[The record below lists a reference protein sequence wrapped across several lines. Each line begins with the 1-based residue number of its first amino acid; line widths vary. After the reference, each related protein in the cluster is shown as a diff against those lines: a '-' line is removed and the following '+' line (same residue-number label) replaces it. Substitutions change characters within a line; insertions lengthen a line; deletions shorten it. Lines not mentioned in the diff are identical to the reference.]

1 MTERTHVPRTT
12 LSYIYTICVFLGH
25 NMCFFWVRID
35 GIVGAVVAVPSSHG
49 PRRTM
54 SQVSTLC
61 YNCYYFSVCGNV
73 HTFNKNFVKHPVNTL
88 KQKPCHTILERKI
101 GTFLI
106 HAKIEYKFVQK
117 FAKRDKNKQKSG
129 SKVLNTATNG
139 QKVPK
144 SY

>member
-54 SQVSTLC
+54 LQVSTLC
-61 YNCYYFSVCGNV
+61 YNCFYFSVCGNV

-88 KQKPCHTILERKI
+88 KQKSHHF
-101 GTFLI
+101 G
-106 HAKIEYKFVQK
+106 VQK
-117 FAKRDKNKQKSG
+117 LGLLNPCQKKTKNLFKKQPPLRPG
-129 SKVLNTATNG
+129 STVFGHICLQLFWYKIWVIFW
-139 QKVPK
+139 
-144 SY
+144 